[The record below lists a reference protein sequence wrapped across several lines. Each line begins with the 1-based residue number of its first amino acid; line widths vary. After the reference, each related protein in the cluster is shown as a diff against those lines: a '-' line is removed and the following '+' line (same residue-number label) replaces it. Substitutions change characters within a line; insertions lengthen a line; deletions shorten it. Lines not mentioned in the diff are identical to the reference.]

1 MKVRPLILCISVAFC
16 IGTLATIF
24 DVEKGDAHL
33 PEQTST
39 TTYQVHAANIL
50 TPLILTLW
58 ALVVLVALSGRT
70 TLHKQR
76 LVEDLSW
83 KKTLVLLIG
92 LCLCLVV
99 VFFFSY
105 FKEKL
110 NFENILNLGRPFQIN
125 SPLSGPIVLRPP
137 TTAERALIY
146 LGAGVLVVLII
157 LLIVALITFTRK
169 KRYAGRSILEKV
181 ELEKRK
187 RQYSFEG
194 SYRDVV
200 IDAYGASCDHL
211 EEKGF
216 DYQEGKTPAEF
227 KDVVKDPDLERL
239 TYLFEKARYSHHHIS
254 RTDSER
260 ALSHYRRLKDE
271 D

>member
-1 MKVRPLILCISVAFC
+1 MCISVAFC
-16 IGTLATIF
+16 IGTLATLF
-24 DVEKGDAHL
+24 DGGEPAAHT
-33 PEQTST
+33 PEQSGTI
-39 TTYQVHAANIL
+39 TYQVHAANIVM
-50 TPLILTLW
+50 PLILTLW

-70 TLHKQR
+70 SLHKQR

-83 KKTLVLLIG
+83 KKTFVLLIG
-92 LCLCLVV
+92 LCLCLFML
-99 VFFFSY
+99 FFFSY

-110 NFENILNLGRPFQIN
+110 NFENVFNLGRPFQIN
-125 SPLSGPIVLRPP
+125 SPFSGPIVLRTP
-137 TTAERALIY
+137 TTAEKALIY
-146 LGAGVLVVLII
+146 LGAGVLVVLIA
-157 LLIVALITFTRK
+157 LLIVAFIVFTRK
-169 KRYAGRSILEKV
+169 KRYTGKSILEKI

-216 DYQEGKTPAEF
+216 DCEEGKTPAEF
-227 KDVVKDPDLERL
+227 KEVVNDPHLERL
-239 TYLFEKARYSHHHIS
+239 TYLFEKARYSHHNVS
-254 RTDSER
+254 KTDSER

-271 D
+271 E